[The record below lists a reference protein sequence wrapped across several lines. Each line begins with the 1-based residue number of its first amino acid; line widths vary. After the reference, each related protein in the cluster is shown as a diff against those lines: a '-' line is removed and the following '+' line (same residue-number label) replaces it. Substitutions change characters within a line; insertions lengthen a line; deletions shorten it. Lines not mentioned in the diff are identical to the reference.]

1 MLYLQK
7 VIIIIP
13 ANRNTQTLS
22 AIFSNPRIKLT
33 MKLFQFLNKK
43 NEEKFKC
50 ICCGKIYDEIPL
62 TFGSDYPNY
71 YYSIPENE
79 ISERVEYQKS
89 LCIIDE
95 HFFHRVRIEIPIINY
110 KENLNFDIWTS
121 ISEENFIK
129 RNEDWENAN
138 RINNEPYFGWL
149 QNEIPT
155 YENTLNL
162 KTISKENEPGIIPN
176 AKILE
181 ENNQLQVDQQNGITL
196 EKAIEIAQKILKI
209 QHN

>member
-1 MLYLQK
+1 MH
-7 VIIIIP
+7 
-13 ANRNTQTLS
+13 NWWT
-22 AIFSNPRIKLT
+22 
-33 MKLFQFLNKK
+33 
-43 NEEKFKC
+43 
-50 ICCGKIYDEIPL
+50 
-62 TFGSDYPNY
+62 
-71 YYSIPENE
+71 
-79 ISERVEYQKS
+79 
-89 LCIIDE
+89 
-95 HFFHRVRIEIPIINY
+95 FFHRVRIEIPIINY

-155 YENTLNL
+155 YKNTLNL

-176 AKILE
+176 AEILE